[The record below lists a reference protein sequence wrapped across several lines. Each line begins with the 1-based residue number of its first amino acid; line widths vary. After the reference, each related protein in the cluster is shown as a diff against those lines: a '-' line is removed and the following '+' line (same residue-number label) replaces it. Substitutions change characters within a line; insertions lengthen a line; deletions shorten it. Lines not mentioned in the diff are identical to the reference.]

1 MKTLPTKPFRAL
13 AFTAATLALSA
24 AAQAGTVGLNLSGWA
39 YGDGN
44 AVNASA
50 ATQSIN
56 YAGKAGGFAGS
67 LSGAAG
73 LDAASFIT
81 YCIELE
87 QSFKFS
93 SNAMAGYSVVDGN
106 SYFGARRNDVG
117 IADKL
122 GRLMTFVAADA
133 SRVDSS
139 TESTSLQLAIWNL
152 VYDGDFSVST
162 GAFKD
167 TSAFSTQ
174 ANVLLAGAFG
184 TATSQ
189 FDVFALESAN
199 TQDFLAVA
207 AKAPNVIKTNGGG
220 GGDTPPKPTPNAV
233 PEPGSLALVSLAL
246 VGLAAARRRKA

>member
-1 MKTLPTKPFRAL
+1 MKTPFTKLVRAL
-13 AFTAATLALSA
+13 LVTAASLVASA
-24 AAQAGTVGLNLSGWA
+24 AVPAATVALNVSGWA

-44 AVNASA
+44 AVNLSA
-50 ATQSIN
+50 ATQAIN

-67 LSGAAG
+67 LSGAGA
-73 LDAASFIT
+73 LDAASFTT
-81 YCIELE
+81 YCVELE

-93 SNAMAGYSVVDGN
+93 SNTMAGYSVVDGN
-106 SYFGARRNDVG
+106 SYFSSRRNDAG

-133 SRVDSS
+133 GRVDSAG
-139 TESTSLQLAIWNL
+139 ESTSLQLAIWNL
-152 VYDGDFSVST
+152 VYDGDFSVSS

-174 ANVLLAGAFG
+174 ANALLAGAFG
-184 TATSQ
+184 TASSQ
-189 FDVFALESAN
+189 FDVFALQSAD

-220 GGDTPPKPTPNAV
+220 GGEQPPKPNAV
-233 PEPGSLALVSLAL
+233 PEPGSLALVGVALLGLLAT
-246 VGLAAARRRKA
+246 RRRKA

>member
-1 MKTLPTKPFRAL
+1 MKTASTKLFRTL
-13 AFTAATLALSA
+13 AVTAATLVASA

-67 LSGAAG
+67 LSGAGA
-73 LDAASFIT
+73 LDASSFIT
-81 YCIELE
+81 YCMELE

-93 SNAMAGYSVVDGN
+93 STAMAGYSVVDGN
-106 SYFGARRNDVG
+106 SYFSSRRNDVG

-133 SRVDSS
+133 GRVDSAG
-139 TESTSLQLAIWNL
+139 ESTSLQLAIWNL
-152 VYDGDFSVST
+152 VYDGDFSVSS

-167 TSAFSTQ
+167 TSVFSTQ
-174 ANVLLAGAFG
+174 ANALLAGAFG

-189 FDVFALESAN
+189 FDVFALQSAD

-220 GGDTPPKPTPNAV
+220 GGEQPPKPNAV
-233 PEPGSLALVSLAL
+233 PEPGSLALVGAAL
-246 VGLAAARRRKA
+246 VGLLATRRRKA